1 MKHWVRHILA
11 VGISLTMISG
21 LFVPK
26 TVHAAASIDVAALKA
41 SETADKIILVIGGK
55 GSDATLSYY
64 EKDSSKGW
72 SEVFTTPAIYGRN
85 GSTAD
90 KKEGDGKTP
99 QGVYSFT
106 MAFGLK
112 EDPKSVLPY
121 HKIQQG
127 DFWVDD
133 SDSEHYNK
141 LVNVDTTKRTWDSA
155 EDMMSQAPY
164 YNYGLALNYNP
175 ECVAGKGSAIF
186 LHCTGTKKDAGS
198 AGCIRI
204 PEELMKQLIQTVG
217 ENTKIIIV
225 DDVKQLEY
233 K

>member
-1 MKHWVRHILA
+1 MKRWVRHIITL
-11 VGISLTMISG
+11 GISLTMVSG
-21 LFVPK
+21 LCVPK
-26 TVHAAASIDVAALKA
+26 TVNAAMPVDVAALKA
-41 SETADKIILVIGGK
+41 SEDADKIILVVGGN
-55 GSDATLSYY
+55 GSQATLSYY
-64 EKDSSKGW
+64 EKNSSELW
-72 SEVFTTPAIYGRN
+72 SEVFSTPAIYGRN
-85 GSTAD
+85 GSTLD

-112 EDPKSVLPY
+112 DDPKSILPY
-121 HKIQQG
+121 HKIQKG

-133 SDSEHYNK
+133 SDSEYYNK
-141 LVNVDTTKRTWDSA
+141 LVNVNTTKRAWDSA
-155 EDMMSQAPY
+155 EDMISQAPY

-175 ECVAGKGSAIF
+175 DCVPGKGSAIF

-217 ENTKIIIV
+217 EKTKIIIV
-225 DDVKQLEY
+225 SDLNQLEY